1 MKSYLLLFSFII
13 LFPITALPQD
23 QHAVDSL
30 LTELSTSEEDTLKVQ
45 ILIELGDQYRLN
57 LPDTALIYFQEAAQ
71 LSEQL
76 DSPVLQANSKRYI
89 GMVKESQ
96 GLYDEALEEYF
107 TALAFFEEADV
118 QKGIASC
125 YNDIAII
132 HYLQGST
139 ELCMEYL
146 TLSFEI
152 KRELGDTEGMANY
165 CTNISALKTS
175 LGQYEEALEFTE
187 QSIDLYREID
197 DQVGIATAYGNIGT
211 INYEL
216 RNYLV
221 SMENHMKS
229 LKIHQEIN
237 NKDGMAHSLSN
248 IAGLYQL
255 MADSVARTDGQRRQ
269 YLNLAVSYG
278 LRCYELAEELDALY
292 VQNYA
297 ASTLYGSY
305 WDLGDPWK
313 ALEYAELYIE
323 TRDSLFN
330 QEKARAIEEMDT
342 RYQTEKKQQQ
352 IELQESQIIARD
364 ATIKQQ
370 KTFRNAL
377 GTGLL
382 AVILIVVITAYA
394 YVQKRRDNRKILE
407 QNKQIT
413 EANEELVVLNE
424 AVSQR
429 NEQITEANEELVVL
443 NEALNRQK
451 NEILDSINYAQRIQS
466 AMLPPVSYVN
476 ELLIEN
482 FILFKP
488 RDIVSGDFYWIRQVN
503 QYIVLVAADCTGH
516 GVPGAL
522 MSMLGISF
530 LNEIV
535 QRREITQA
543 KQVLNELR
551 NHIKHALRQRGQ
563 PDESKDGM
571 DMAICVIDKKNNM
584 MQYAGANNPLYLIR
598 DVEGSPALTEIKA
611 DRMPLGYYQGKDV
624 SFTNHDIP
632 LETGD
637 ALYIFSDG
645 YIDQK
650 GGKDNKKFMSKN
662 FKNLL
667 LNIHEQPMFEQEK
680 ILDRTLTDW
689 MGNQNQMD
697 DILVIGVRYG

>member
-407 QNKQIT
+407 QNKRKGKAPKRHTVSKRVVDNSKGLRHFTRDGVAEQR
-413 EANEELVVLNE
+413 LVRGR
-424 AVSQR
+424 A
-429 NEQITEANEELVVL
+429 
-443 NEALNRQK
+443 
-451 NEILDSINYAQRIQS
+451 
-466 AMLPPVSYVN
+466 
-476 ELLIEN
+476 
-482 FILFKP
+482 
-488 RDIVSGDFYWIRQVN
+488 DFER
-503 QYIVLVAADCTGH
+503 
-516 GVPGAL
+516 P
-522 MSMLGISF
+522 
-530 LNEIV
+530 
-535 QRREITQA
+535 
-543 KQVLNELR
+543 
-551 NHIKHALRQRGQ
+551 
-563 PDESKDGM
+563 
-571 DMAICVIDKKNNM
+571 
-584 MQYAGANNPLYLIR
+584 
-598 DVEGSPALTEIKA
+598 
-611 DRMPLGYYQGKDV
+611 
-624 SFTNHDIP
+624 
-632 LETGD
+632 
-637 ALYIFSDG
+637 
-645 YIDQK
+645 
-650 GGKDNKKFMSKN
+650 
-662 FKNLL
+662 
-667 LNIHEQPMFEQEK
+667 
-680 ILDRTLTDW
+680 
-689 MGNQNQMD
+689 
-697 DILVIGVRYG
+697 